1 MVYLNMDITE
11 DMWGPIT
18 EPDRIE
24 RGISYAASIVS
35 HAISQGI
42 DVGFGSNG
50 YTIDEPKQPVRVFPR
65 NGEEQ
70 LFFLLDTM
78 AKLVV
83 DRSVTFYTFLEEE
96 IKERAS
102 GAFSGSIDYLFIT
115 SYVSE
120 RMRNQIRQLEDMG
133 NSVEILWLKDPGK
146 EGSND

>member
-50 YTIDEPKQPVRVFPR
+50 YTIDEPKQPVRVFPAMAR
-65 NGEEQ
+65 N
-70 LFFLLDTM
+70 
-78 AKLVV
+78 
-83 DRSVTFYTFLEEE
+83 
-96 IKERAS
+96 
-102 GAFSGSIDYLFIT
+102 
-115 SYVSE
+115 SYS
-120 RMRNQIRQLEDMG
+120 
-133 NSVEILWLKDPGK
+133 SYWILWPSL
-146 EGSND
+146 